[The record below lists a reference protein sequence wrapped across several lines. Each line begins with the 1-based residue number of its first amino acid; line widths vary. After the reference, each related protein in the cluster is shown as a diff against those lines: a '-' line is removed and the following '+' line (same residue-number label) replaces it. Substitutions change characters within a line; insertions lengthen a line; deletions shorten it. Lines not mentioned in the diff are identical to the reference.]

1 MPTSVQITPDVMSAC
16 WSHALSNEKE
26 EVMGLLLGT
35 MDDVDQDKLNV
46 LSLKMI
52 RRLTKQKDRVEIDN
66 IYLTQASEHA
76 EQLGLRVLGWYHSHP
91 HITVHPSHVDLAT
104 QLGYQYMDSNF
115 VGLIFSVFNYDPTTG
130 VDTKEVIAFQSVQG
144 DSGTECRYLPLTI
157 GCTGHS
163 TKWISSVN
171 EALASLS
178 DILMEEEK
186 EEYNKAASDSVID
199 QLHNKSVLVARLTEN
214 CFTVTE
220 PVVEVTEAH
229 EDLASASIEQLKIE
243 RELLKKLIEEM
254 N

>member
-1 MPTSVQITPDVMSAC
+1 
-16 WSHALSNEKE
+16 
-26 EVMGLLLGT
+26 MGLLLGT

-130 VDTKEVIAFQSVQG
+130 VDTKEV
-144 DSGTECRYLPLTI
+144 
-157 GCTGHS
+157 
-163 TKWISSVN
+163 
-171 EALASLS
+171 
-178 DILMEEEK
+178 
-186 EEYNKAASDSVID
+186 
-199 QLHNKSVLVARLTEN
+199 
-214 CFTVTE
+214 
-220 PVVEVTEAH
+220 TEAH